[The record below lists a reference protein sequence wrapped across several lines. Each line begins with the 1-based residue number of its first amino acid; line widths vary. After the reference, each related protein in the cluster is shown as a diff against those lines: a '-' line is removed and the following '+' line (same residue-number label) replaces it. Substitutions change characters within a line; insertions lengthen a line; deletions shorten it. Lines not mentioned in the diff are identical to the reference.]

1 MSRLLLVCVLV
12 GLPARAAAQDDPR
25 AQADALVRKGNE
37 LGGAGKL
44 AEAIAAFKEAE
55 QLVPRAVPLCNI
67 GLAYG
72 KLGKP
77 ALAHLYLR
85 RCRER
90 WTATEDK
97 AAPAWIDAELA
108 KLDKQLVGGH
118 GRIDLKLRPAD
129 ARAVTSAFAADDPLP
144 AGRIWLP
151 LGDHTITVSADE
163 HDSKTVP
170 VHVSQGTQGLA
181 ITHARTTDAVA
192 PPPRD
197 PPPPV
202 DGRKP
207 PAVEDRPPEPID
219 RPMPPPRRSRL
230 PFYTGIGGVLLLGG
244 GVTFHVLALGAK
256 DEAEKYAADDPRF
269 ASHASDF
276 RRDRALA
283 IGLYAA
289 AGVALAAT
297 TYLIL
302 RTERGPAVGAAPT
315 RGGAAAVL
323 TWTLP

>member
-37 LGGAGKL
+37 LGRAGKL

-55 QLVPRAVPLCNI
+55 QLHPRAVPLCNI

-108 KLDKQLVGGH
+108 TLDKQLPAGH

-144 AGRIWLP
+144 PGRIWLP
-151 LGDHTITVSADE
+151 YGDHTITVSADD
-163 HDSKTVP
+163 HDSRTVP
-170 VHVSQGTQGLA
+170 VHVSQGTQGLL
-181 ITHARTTDAVA
+181 ITLERTKVEA
-192 PPPRD
+192 PPRD

-202 DGRKP
+202 EGPKP
-207 PAVEDRPPEPID
+207 PAVEHRPPEPID
-219 RPMPPPRRSRL
+219 RPLPPPARRSRL
-230 PFYTGIGGVLLLGG
+230 PIYTGLGGVLLLGG

-269 ASHASDF
+269 DSHASDF

-289 AGVALAAT
+289 AGVALAVS
-297 TYLIL
+297 TYLFV

-315 RGGAAAVL
+315 RGGATAVL